1 MQCLKINKITL
12 PFRRSHLKKYE
23 TVVESVD
30 EGYVITFTNDTMVH
44 GLKDGDTIVF
54 TRKFG
59 KILTVD
65 NEVAVKVK
73 NANSFSITIPKYLLL
88 NVNNLAL
95 KDDNAILEF
104 KDITPYKCVNDITNF
119 TIYSVGKQIKGSMQ
133 VNKDE
138 QNDTDAIG
146 EQDTL
151 VEDYSYEL
159 VFCDK
164 PINNIVEDGLVFV
177 ENTWFFKNGSDVIE
191 FDDTLEINEKNTFL
205 TTSIGIAHDESYTIS
220 DSTHESNM
228 FLQEIKQDIIPD
240 IIDNEKQQFI
250 PMKKQDDELI
260 NVSELVF
267 NLHFRDRT
275 DMESG
280 DGKLTKD
287 WDTTDEQVWNNLT
300 LYGDTLSWI
309 NSYESS
315 YPEDYGDEL
324 NLLGFTE
331 DDIKYQKMKLKKT
344 FIRLLYYS
352 SNNFSSKELLG
363 YSTIFLDA
371 NRLYSKYCSIKNN
384 KTSTGSPLKVFGGNR
399 KDENL
404 RLSASFSVENK
415 YINTKSSEGFYLYLF
430 PDELYSEI
438 EGENVERTIYMKV
451 EFNHAGYGKTILM
464 SLPREN
470 GDEGK
475 VLKADDN
482 NFPVS
487 YLTVDENGMVST
499 DVKKFNNDVMIPIK
513 IFFDEKTRKYCYYFP
528 WYDRSGEKIIIN
540 LWEPRMKGEY

>member
-65 NEVAVKVK
+65 NEVAVKVE

-191 FDDTLEINEKNTFL
+191 FDDTIEINEKNTFL

-250 PMKKQDDELI
+250 PMKKQGDELI